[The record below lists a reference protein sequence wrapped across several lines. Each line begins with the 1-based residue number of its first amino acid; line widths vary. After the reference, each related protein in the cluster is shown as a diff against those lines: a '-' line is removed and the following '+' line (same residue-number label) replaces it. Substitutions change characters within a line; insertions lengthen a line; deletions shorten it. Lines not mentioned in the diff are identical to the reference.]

1 MAYVEIFCLLLFI
14 ISIFHLIKR
23 PRICVNEPPLV
34 PYRIPI
40 IGHTYYF
47 LNNTKTFLK
56 ECREKYGEPF
66 SLYIFGEVI
75 TFAGVDSISEVLNN
89 TATFDFELGVGKQ
102 TTPLR
107 PILKQF
113 FGNNLPPHINQLARE
128 MSSKANSSNVQK
140 ELLFEIE
147 KFFGNC
153 KEPKVFRN
161 IHDTLIRIM
170 AKLTINL
177 ALGKECA
184 QSEVLVSTFAELA
197 NITLR
202 MKYVTPILSFIHSS
216 FHGYF
221 VSLPL
226 KNAINRHKTIFIQR
240 CKPIVEERILQR
252 KKLGEKYI
260 QKLNELELDFV
271 DDKFMGYFFIHVYL
285 LTANATAKHLT
296 SALFD
301 YGGRPELWK
310 EIYEEQLKIHNES
323 NGNLSIDVNKNGQIG
338 LLSGLPHMVIADSY
352 TFSNRTTVP
361 RGRIVYLYMKDTNF
375 NNKFYGETSDDF
387 QPKRQIT
394 SYSDGKIVHS
404 SATKIDNSFM
414 VFRGGKHACPG
425 RFYAVNIIKI
435 FLHESILRYN
445 IRTESGKIEP
455 PKISLVF
462 LAHLNLD

>member
-1 MAYVEIFCLLLFI
+1 
-14 ISIFHLIKR
+14 
-23 PRICVNEPPLV
+23 
-34 PYRIPI
+34 
-40 IGHTYYF
+40 
-47 LNNTKTFLK
+47 
-56 ECREKYGEPF
+56 YGEPF

-177 ALGKECA
+177 AL
-184 QSEVLVSTFAELA
+184 
-197 NITLR
+197 
-202 MKYVTPILSFIHSS
+202 
-216 FHGYF
+216 
-221 VSLPL
+221 
-226 KNAINRHKTIFIQR
+226 
-240 CKPIVEERILQR
+240 ERILQR

-338 LLSGLPHMVIADSY
+338 LLC
-352 TFSNRTTVP
+352 
-361 RGRIVYLYMKDTNF
+361 RIVYLYMKDTNF